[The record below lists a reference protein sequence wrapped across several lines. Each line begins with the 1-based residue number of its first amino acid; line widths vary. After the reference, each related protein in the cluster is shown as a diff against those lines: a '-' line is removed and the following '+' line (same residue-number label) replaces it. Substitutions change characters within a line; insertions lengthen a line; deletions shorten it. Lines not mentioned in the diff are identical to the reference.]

1 MPNLSARMSKTV
13 EDPDEQEL
21 REIEAKI
28 KEVMGLMTER
38 HHREIV
44 DEQLQDARNRRDQ
57 HTGDRQGVYH
67 ITPTHHIATDL
78 HTSANLHLAE
88 KLKIRIQLGK
98 YALDLN
104 DTLHRLTERQV
115 EVLERILA
123 RSRY

>member
-1 MPNLSARMSKTV
+1 MSKAA
-13 EDPDEQEL
+13 EDLDEQEL
-21 REIEAKI
+21 REIDAKI
-28 KEVMGLMTER
+28 KEVMGLMTDR

-44 DEQLQDARNRRDQ
+44 DEQIESARNRRAQ
-57 HTGDRQGVYH
+57 CTGDRQGVYH

-78 HTSANLHLAE
+78 HTSSNLHLAE